1 MVEQV
6 ERVERVEKVEKAE
19 KVEKVE
25 RIKKLVPQER
35 QVLTTGFE
43 PGEKKTASLNL
54 VKSSVGTTDTKN
66 GF

>member
-1 MVEQV
+1 MVEKVERVEQV
-6 ERVERVEKVEKAE
+6 ERT
-19 KVEKVE
+19 
-25 RIKKLVPQER
+25 KKIVPQER
-35 QVLTTGFE
+35 QILTTGFE